1 MELKRQVITA
11 ITNPLINSYKRLVPG
26 YEAPVYISW
35 AVINRS
41 ALIRIPNSGK
51 NGKRIEF
58 RSPDPTANPYLAF
71 AVILKAGLDGI
82 KNKITPP
89 APVNGIN
96 IYELTES
103 EKRRK
108 KIDMLPSTLK
118 EAIEALKKD
127 KILLDVLGKHVSLK
141 YIEAKEREWED
152 YRVSVTDWEIK
163 NSFPIY

>member
-11 ITNPLINSYKRLVPG
+11 ITNPLVNSYKRLVPG

-89 APVNGIN
+89 TPVNGIN

>member
-11 ITNPLINSYKRLVPG
+11 ITNPLVNSYKRLVPG

-89 APVNGIN
+89 TPVNGIN

-127 KILLDVLGKHVSLK
+127 KIFLDVLGKHVSLK